1 MIYRQTVDKMSLFK
15 PWKLNIV
22 RDTSFHMSELDSM
35 EFTHNIEVRVVLCF
49 CLHLLT
55 HMSFTDTATE
65 LKSNLSAQKGIS
77 EGIRN

>member
-49 CLHLLT
+49 CLHL
-55 HMSFTDTATE
+55 
-65 LKSNLSAQKGIS
+65 
-77 EGIRN
+77 